1 MRKRNAVAQLNR
13 TASHRKAMMRNM
25 ATSLFEHERIVTTR
39 AKAKVLRSYSEKLI
53 TRAKANLDSDANP
66 HTILHNK
73 RTVMQSIRDRDIVK
87 KLFEEIAPRY
97 KERKGGYT
105 RITHLAA
112 RKSDSAEMSV
122 VELVDRVEKV
132 RRVRAQAATAV
143 SKDSGDKKP
152 ARSSGGPGGPGGP
165 GGNQQEGKWYD
176 RFRRGKKRDMHADS

>member
-1 MRKRNAVAQLNR
+1 MNR
-13 TASHRKAMMRNM
+13 TSSHRKAMMRNM

-53 TRAKANLDSDANP
+53 TRAKANLATDANQ

-73 RTVMQSIRDRDIVK
+73 RTVMESIRDRDIVK

-97 KERKGGYT
+97 KERNGGYT

-112 RKSDSAEMSV
+112 RKSDSAQMSV
-122 VELVDRVEKV
+122 IELVDRVEKV
-132 RRVRAQAATAV
+132 RRVRATQAAAV
-143 SKDSGDKKP
+143 GKDGGGDKKP
-152 ARSSGGPGGPGGP
+152 ARSSGGGSSSS
-165 GGNQQEGKWYD
+165 QQEGKWYD